1 MNQRRTDFIFS
12 LPLLKMNCGNMVS
25 DLDRVCGGRFA
36 PRHVVAKPTKP
47 RTFLK
52 GCFGAGAF
60 PGGPRLDQR
69 RKPSQVWAK

>member
-12 LPLLKMNCGNMVS
+12 LPLLKMDYGNMVS

-36 PRHVVAKPTKP
+36 ARHVVAKPTEP
-47 RTFLK
+47 RTFSK
-52 GCFGAGAF
+52 GRLGAGTF

-69 RKPSQVWAK
+69 RNPSQVWAK